1 MEKSKSEIELE
12 NFNEWLASTGYLFP
26 SNPVELERFETL
38 FKDFN
43 YQLSSEVV
51 DPIKIINGT
60 HSQEIKKL
68 EASEK
73 IPDIHELKIAARN
86 LKEIPDHILKKIKS
100 NQNGLKSS
108 ET

>member
-1 MEKSKSEIELE
+1 MGKSKNEIGIE
-12 NFNEWLASTGYLFP
+12 NFNEWLATTGYLFP

-60 HSQEIKKL
+60 YSQVIKKI
-68 EASEK
+68 ESFEK
-73 IPDIHELKIAARN
+73 ISDIHELKIAARN

-100 NQNGLKSS
+100 NQNGLNSR

>member
-1 MEKSKSEIELE
+1 MEKSKDEIGIE
-12 NFNEWLASTGYLFP
+12 NFDEWLATTGYLFP

-43 YQLSSEVV
+43 YQLSPEVV

-60 HSQEIKKL
+60 YIQAFKKS
-68 EASEK
+68 ESSEK
-73 IPDIHELKIAARN
+73 ISDLHELKIAARN
-86 LKEIPDHILKKIKS
+86 LKEIPEHILKKIKS